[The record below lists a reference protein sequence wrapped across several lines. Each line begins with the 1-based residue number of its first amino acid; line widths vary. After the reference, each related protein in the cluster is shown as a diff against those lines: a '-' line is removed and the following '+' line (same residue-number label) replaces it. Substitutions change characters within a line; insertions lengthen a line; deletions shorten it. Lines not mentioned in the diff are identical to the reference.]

1 MGCIFSKIRKD
12 VSNIEVLDY
21 APPGAEYDSLRPRR
35 TIIIDM
41 DDKWN
46 IPVIVISFDVWSQN
60 AVRLWPQNNTQRENF
75 LILERTPLSS
85 PIVSSVSIDS
95 SDYDTVF

>member
-21 APPGAEYDSLRPRR
+21 APPRVEYDSLRPRR

-41 DDKWN
+41 DEKWN
-46 IPVIVISFDVWSQN
+46 IPVIVINFDGWSQN

-85 PIVSSVSIDS
+85 PIVSSISINS